1 MIEVKNPNKLP
12 TIKISE
18 TLPVQ
23 GALKTLTQENYDKL
37 KKSIEEDGF
46 YVPLFVWR
54 KGKELHLLDGH
65 SRRKVMLKEG
75 WDVEVPYIEVE
86 AEDYDEARRKILYI
100 SSQYGVVT
108 EDGLNDFIA
117 GLEHLDI
124 SNIHFDALDY
134 TLASDTLIETNAA
147 EDAELA
153 EMVDDK
159 PKQYTLTI
167 KSAEEEVILEINDL
181 IRDTLTDYAG
191 RISVRV
197 K

>member
-1 MIEVKNPNKLP
+1 
-12 TIKISE
+12 
-18 TLPVQ
+18 
-23 GALKTLTQENYDKL
+23 
-37 KKSIEEDGF
+37 
-46 YVPLFVWR
+46 
-54 KGKELHLLDGH
+54 
-65 SRRKVMLKEG
+65 MLKEG
-75 WDVEVPYIEVE
+75 WDVEVPYVEVE
-86 AEDYDEARRKILYI
+86 ADDYDEARRKILYI

-134 TLASDTLIETNAA
+134 TLASDTLIEMNAA

-159 PKQYTLTI
+159 PKQYSLTI
-167 KSAEEEVILEINDL
+167 KSTDEEVILKINDQ
-181 IRDTLTDYAG
+181 IRDILTDYAG
-191 RISVRV
+191 QISVRV